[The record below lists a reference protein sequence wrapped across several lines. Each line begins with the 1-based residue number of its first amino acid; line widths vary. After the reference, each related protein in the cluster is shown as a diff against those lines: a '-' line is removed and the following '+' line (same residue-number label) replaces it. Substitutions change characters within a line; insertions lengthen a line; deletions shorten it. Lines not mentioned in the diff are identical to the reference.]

1 MSKRRITAG
10 PSLAERMKTAIADH
24 VAQREDIRGFSRL
37 DALIG
42 EIEVMRGERHSEIE
56 SALLRLLPD
65 FENAQPPVW
74 EAVRM
79 LIDAAKLR
87 SNALASCIMKTLDKF
102 SEPNEP
108 ATRFEALLAYRAA
121 GGAITR
127 PRLDREKRLHDEMTP
142 LWVDLALSAYVGA
155 PESVIS
161 LLEEQL
167 RDRAGSFTWKD
178 VRRRLPLIFRLLRS
192 RFNRGIVRV
201 ISAIPSIDGQK
212 ELAAAVKFSFKIDPL
227 SELESINE
235 TEAIE
240 FKLASI
246 RRQRTERSVS
256 SQEKMREA
264 FGPIVPAA
272 LIALKA
278 RTTEAGHDANQ
289 I

>member
-1 MSKRRITAG
+1 
-10 PSLAERMKTAIADH
+10 MKIAIADH

-42 EIEVMRGERHSEIE
+42 EIEVMPGERHSEIE
-56 SALLRLLPD
+56 GALLRLLPD
-65 FENAQPPVW
+65 FENAPPPVW
-74 EAVRM
+74 EAARM

-87 SNALASCIMKTLDKF
+87 SNTVAGRIMKMLDKF
-102 SEPNEP
+102 SEPSDP
-108 ATRFEALLAYRAA
+108 ATRLEALLAYRAA
-121 GGAITR
+121 GGTITR
-127 PRLDREKRLHDEMTP
+127 PRLDKERRLHDEMTP

-161 LLEEQL
+161 LLEEHL
-167 RDRAGSFTWKD
+167 RDYGARFTWKD

-201 ISAIPSIDGQK
+201 VRAIPSVDGKK
-212 ELAAAVKFSFKIDPL
+212 ELAAAVKSSFRIDPL

-235 TEAIE
+235 AEAIE
-240 FKLASI
+240 LKLASF
-246 RRQRTERSVS
+246 RRQRTERSAS
-256 SQEKMREA
+256 SQEKMRKA

-278 RTTEAGHDANQ
+278 RTAQAGHDANQ
-289 I
+289 T